1 MKTLFRLAL
10 ALALLLGLVAPG
22 RAQRLPSKSPP
33 TVITATWLAFTLDV
47 NADTIADLVLVDRA
61 TGTFRI
67 GTVNAQSEFVWS
79 EAADTGLTQIETGA
93 AGHFLSASTWSLV
106 LSSKAFNR
114 AQPVPLDGS
123 SLPPAVD
130 LPSPEPQTVCGLDPA
145 NGGLTRLI
153 TGYRTPP
160 GARPQL
166 TGTQL
171 EPGPETLWAIEPGTN
186 PRDATPLYGH
196 PFITPTFGILTDDAS
211 GPGSRFQVFENP
223 THPANLV
230 GEITGLPAN
239 TKFTAGSF
247 RYDTGPISVNY
258 RSTTMLFWQPSAPGL
273 RTARVTDVDWVNNVA
288 LPGITV
294 VSGPAFTMPRPIR
307 QVCVLEELVT
317 RLLIVWSDAPADA
330 SLYDFSGTNAPVLLE
345 AVNLNGLDLEAVLP
359 SANGST
365 VFLGTR
371 NGLPAY
377 DRMSWNGTHY
387 VRTATGTIP
396 LAPKTP
402 LYSNLLAFR
411 GEPFVATDATELQ
424 RRRVKDWTL
433 SAALNA
439 GNASVTALSDS
450 GTTTGLRNSSVN
462 NLAVPPNTTHTLP
475 SQLDAASS
483 IVLLANTST
492 SVASLPRVRFTPSPG
507 TYSGAPLEVFLKSV
521 NAAAGVLYYSINGGA
536 WQAHYTYERSA
547 APPLKI
553 TLTTSSTV
561 RAYAFNYYYGNDH
574 PGQGP
579 ITSAA
584 YALGTLPPVQP
595 QPLIDRNANGLADAW
610 ENLTGLTNPAADS
623 DADGFLNFQEHNAGT
638 DPLNPAN
645 RPPASA
651 PQPNL
656 AHVTPTAGNPLTLR
670 WDNLDTA
677 VILEAS
683 DDLYL
688 WTPVHQGI
696 QQLATE
702 NTFPLPTSAFP
713 RAFYRLRR

>member
-1 MKTLFRLAL
+1 MKTLL
-10 ALALLLGLVAPG
+10 ALALLLTLAAPA

-33 TVITATWLAFTLDV
+33 TVTTATWLAFTLDI
-47 NADTIADLVLVDRA
+47 NADTISDLVLVDRA
-61 TGTFRI
+61 TGSFRI

-93 AGHFLSASTWSLV
+93 AGHFLSASAWSLV

-114 AQPVPLDGS
+114 GQPVPLDGS

-145 NGGLTRLI
+145 SGGLTRLI

-171 EPGPETLWAIEPGTN
+171 EPGPETLWAIEPGAN

-196 PFITPTFGILTDDAS
+196 PFITPAFGILTDDAT

-223 THPANLV
+223 THPATLV
-230 GEITGLPAN
+230 GEITGLAAN
-239 TKFTAGSF
+239 TKFAAGSF
-247 RYDTGPISVNY
+247 RYDAAPISFNY
-258 RSTTMLFWQPSAPGL
+258 RSTTVLFWQPSAPTL
-273 RTARVTDVDWVNNVA
+273 RTARVTDVDWNNNFA
-288 LPGITV
+288 LPALTV
-294 VSGPAFTMPRPIR
+294 FSGPAYPLPRPIR
-307 QVCVLEELVT
+307 HVYVLEELLT
-317 RLLIVWSDAPADA
+317 RLLVVWSDAAGGA

-371 NGLPAY
+371 DGLPAY

-387 VRTATGTIP
+387 ARIATGSIP

-402 LYSNLLAFR
+402 LYANLLAFR
-411 GEPFVATDATELQ
+411 GEPFVAAAATELQ

-433 SAALNA
+433 AAALNA
-439 GNASVTALSDS
+439 GSASVTALTDS

-462 NLAVPPNTTHTLP
+462 PLAVPLNTTHTLS

-483 IVLLANTST
+483 IVLLANAST
-492 SVASLPRVRFTPSPG
+492 AVASLPRVVFSPAPG
-507 TYSGAPLEVFLKSV
+507 NYSGAPLEVLLKSV
-521 NAAAGVLYYSINGGA
+521 NAAAAGVLYYSINGGA
-536 WQAHYTYERSA
+536 WQTHYTYANSP
-547 APPLKI
+547 APPLKV
-553 TLTTSSTV
+553 TLASSGTV
-561 RAYAFNYYYGNDH
+561 RAYAYNYSFGTDF

-579 ITSAA
+579 ITTAA
-584 YALGTLPPVQP
+584 YTLGTLPPVQP
-595 QPLIDRNANGLADAW
+595 QPLMDLNANGLSDAW

-623 DADGFLNFQEHNAGT
+623 DGDGFLNLQEHNAGT
-638 DPLNPAN
+638 DPFNAAS

-651 PQPNL
+651 PPTNL
-656 AHVTPTAGNPLTLR
+656 AHVIPSAGTPLILR

-683 DDLYL
+683 DDLSL
-688 WTPVHQGI
+688 WTPVLQGI

-702 NTFPLPTSAFP
+702 NAFPLPTSAFP

>member
-1 MKTLFRLAL
+1 MKTLL
-10 ALALLLGLVAPG
+10 ALALLLALAAPA
-22 RAQRLPSKSPP
+22 RAQRPPSKSPP
-33 TVITATWLAFTLDV
+33 TVITATWLAFTLDA
-47 NADTIADLVLVDRA
+47 NADSVGDLVLVDRA
-61 TGTFRI
+61 TGSFRI

-93 AGHFLSASTWSLV
+93 AGHFLSASAWSLV
-106 LSSKAFNR
+106 LSSKTFNR

-130 LPSPEPQTVCGLDPA
+130 LHGPEPQTVCGLDPA

-160 GARPQL
+160 EAVPLL

-171 EPGPETLWAIEPGTN
+171 EPGPEYLWASEPGAN

-196 PFITPTFGILTDDAS
+196 PFITPTVGVLADHAS

-223 THPANLV
+223 THPATLV
-230 GEITGLPAN
+230 GEITGLAAN

-247 RYDTGPISVNY
+247 RYDNGPISANY
-258 RSTTMLFWQPSAPGL
+258 RSTTVLFWQPSAPAL
-273 RTARVTDVDWVNNVA
+273 RTGRVTDVDWNNNLA
-288 LPGITV
+288 LPALTV
-294 VSGPAFTMPRPIR
+294 FNGPAFTLPRPIR
-307 QVCVLEELVT
+307 QVYVLEELLT
-317 RLLIVWSDAPADA
+317 RLLVVWSDAAGGA

-387 VRTATGTIP
+387 ARIATGTIP

-411 GEPFVATDATELQ
+411 GEPYVATDATELQ

-439 GNASVTALSDS
+439 GNASVTALTDG

-462 NLAVPPNTTHTLP
+462 NLTVPPNTTHTLP

-483 IVLLANTST
+483 IVLLANAST
-492 SVASLPRVRFTPSPG
+492 SVASLPRVVFSPSPG
-507 TYSGAPLEVFLKSV
+507 NYSGAPLEVLLKSV

-574 PGQGP
+574 PGHGP

-584 YALGTLPPVQP
+584 YTLGTLPPVQT

-623 DADGFLNFQEHNAGT
+623 DADGFLNLQEHNAGT
-638 DPLNPAN
+638 DPFNLAS
-645 RPPASA
+645 RPPAIA

-656 AHVTPTAGNPLTLR
+656 AHPAPTPGTPLTLR

-702 NTFPLPTSAFP
+702 NTFPLPTRAFP